1 MLIANLSVRTPRRIN
16 QLCASI
22 VGKAVSEGILRSP
35 GEDVITKEIVKKEVD
50 ELMEFDVR

>member
-22 VGKAVSEGILRSP
+22 VGKALREGILRSP
-35 GEDVITKEIVKKEVD
+35 GKDVITKEIVKKEVD
-50 ELMEFDVR
+50 ELMGFDVR